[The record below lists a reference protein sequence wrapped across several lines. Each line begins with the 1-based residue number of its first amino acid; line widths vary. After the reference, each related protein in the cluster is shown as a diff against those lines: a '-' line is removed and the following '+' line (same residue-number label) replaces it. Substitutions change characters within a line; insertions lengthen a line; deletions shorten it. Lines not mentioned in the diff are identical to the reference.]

1 MHFLCVGFA
10 NGDWTP
16 MSNLLVQGLLDPV
29 LPYGVC
35 LNTTF
40 VCLCHLIQKNLLIHH
55 FYFLAHN
62 IFDERYLM
70 SQHFSMS
77 IGIEVIVF
85 SIC

>member
-1 MHFLCVGFA
+1 
-10 NGDWTP
+10 

-40 VCLCHLIQKNLLIHH
+40 VCLCHLIQKNLLIHR
-55 FYFLAHN
+55 FYFLARN

-70 SQHFSMS
+70 NLMSQHFSVS
-77 IGIEVIVF
+77 FGIEVIVF